1 MWPLAFSHIC
11 ESHILYRVAA
21 IRLLYLLEQF
31 RLTLKENVGKL
42 HCSNRPAL
50 VHRAIDAV
58 AVATALLSPSYPL
71 GLVAGHV
78 SWNYRGPFETTHRT
92 TFPGPIFPAFGSKQ
106 RSKKVQ
112 KKQIPWEVGRSPAV
126 WISATTKRYT
136 PWEPRWVPSERT
148 CILFAQCFFLF
159 FCIRWLLPVGVVRNS
174 WMNIAVWYSLQ
185 TRGINQPLERLVHA
199 NRMFSIRGYFAPVLS
214 QLSHSEGFSSTFA
227 LRLPKLITVSS
238 SFCFNYCYSVS
249 SIFVYVSHTCQK
261 VSPSLTHLAFE
272 ISGHIGVS

>member
-148 CILFAQCFFLF
+148 CILFAQCFFCFSASDGFYQSESSEIPGWISQFDTHFKREGLISHLNAWYMQTECF
-159 FCIRWLLPVGVVRNS
+159 QFVGTLHLCWVNWVILKVFPAHLHSGCQNLS
-174 WMNIAVWYSLQ
+174 PFQV
-185 TRGINQPLERLVHA
+185 P
-199 NRMFSIRGYFAPVLS
+199 FA
-214 QLSHSEGFSSTFA
+214 
-227 LRLPKLITVSS
+227 LITVTRYPPYL
-238 SFCFNYCYSVS
+238 FTSVTRVKKCRPVWH
-249 SIFVYVSHTCQK
+249 IW
-261 VSPSLTHLAFE
+261 HLK
-272 ISGHIGVS
+272 